1 MPGQIQ
7 QSRLSGLFEDKA
19 KHAESEEAWT
29 EREEARTVMHGAL
42 AGGYSFCALQMARR
56 KLWEVMQ
63 AAEDR

>member
-7 QSRLSGLFEDKA
+7 QSRLSGLFEAKA
-19 KHAESEEAWT
+19 KHAEFEEAWT
-29 EREEARTVMHGAL
+29 ERVEARAVVHGAL
-42 AGGYSFCALQMARR
+42 AGGYALCALRMACR